1 MSIIVRWLLAWLAAV
16 IVVTLLGSMVQ
27 TQFNLA
33 RITALDVAVPWLVRI
48 ETTLFDLG
56 HFAPIWAA
64 IMALAMVIAMPVAG
78 LIARRWRE
86 YRGLLYS
93 LAGFVAVFVALTV
106 VNAMLPVTPVG
117 AARTWPGLVSM
128 ALPGALAG
136 WVYTK
141 ILLRS

>member
-1 MSIIVRWLLAWLAAV
+1 MSVVRWLLAWLAAV
-16 IVVTLLGSMVQ
+16 ILVTLLGSVVQ

-33 RITALDVAVPWLVRI
+33 RITRLDGAVPWAARI

-78 LIARRWRE
+78 LMARRWRA
-86 YRGLLYS
+86 YRGLLYP
-93 LAGFVAVFVALTV
+93 LAGFVAVCVALFV
-106 VNAMLPVTPVG
+106 VNAMLPVTPIG
-117 AARTWPGLVSM
+117 AARTWTGMISM

-136 WVYTK
+136 WVYAQ
-141 ILLRS
+141 ILR